1 MVLAVV
7 CITSHREAT
16 SHSTWSLMNVSAEQ
30 HRHLSCLSTQG
41 IPFSSSKVN
50 ICTSPALGKE
60 CLLVLLFMHWLPWY
74 FYMYVYSITWL
85 QFKAFFKMLFLF
97 KPIQSTLVN
106 ATFSQLTLAR
116 CLLSS
121 GIRHPILVVPS
132 WGENRQLESKC
143 NHWAAACPLLLTEA
157 VPEISSL
164 TLAKVDKYT
173 AVKISIHQCAERTGF
188 CMLSTQQTTCSPS
201 TALWGHRRILNS
213 AVLPEEKVSQ
223 MNGSEN

>member
-50 ICTSPALGKE
+50 ICTSPALGEE

-157 VPEISSL
+157 APEISSL

-173 AVKISIHQCAERTGF
+173 AVKISIHQCAERN
-188 CMLSTQQTTCSPS
+188 
-201 TALWGHRRILNS
+201 RILY
-213 AVLPEEKVSQ
+213 ALYPAT
-223 MNGSEN
+223 